1 MHDLLRNVLDKVDSV
16 LGDWSMSSLV
26 DTLSDYIYINFYHE
40 TNAIEGSALEHKH
53 LVPKKGKAFRD
64 TATLSDF

>member
-1 MHDLLRNVLDKVDSV
+1 MFLIKLTVFWGIGLCRRWLIPSP
-16 LGDWSMSSLV
+16 
-26 DTLSDYIYINFYHE
+26 TIYINFYHE

-64 TATLSDF
+64 TATLLDF